1 MKIIKRYSEQK
12 SLVHVFSAL
21 ALSALLMAGIAWPSV
36 SAAQSRDVQNLSYN
50 VERLERQLQTLERIL
65 YRGDT
70 PAAGSASI
78 ETTPPPPALSDLQI
92 TQDTLEEQ
100 TRRLTGQIEQLEF
113 QIRQLNDRMDR
124 LVADVDFRLRE
135 LEGNGIPGQASRGG
149 GAPVAPVAPQRA
161 GLVKVQGEGG
171 AAPHVIGTLTESQ
184 LLKANVP
191 AGGGDQTA
199 SALATTMAAATSIGV
214 ALPEGSVQDRYN
226 YARQFLL
233 RRDFA
238 SAEQTFS
245 EFVSVH
251 GDDPLAGNALYW
263 LGETYYVR
271 GDYQTAAR
279 TFAEGFQRY
288 PESGKAP
295 DNLLKL
301 GMSLA
306 QLNQRADAC
315 ITLRKLRVEYP
326 DAPTSVVKRAD
337 REIGR
342 LQCG

>member
-1 MKIIKRYSEQK
+1 MKTKKTLS
-12 SLVHVFSAL
+12 VHAFSGL

-36 SAAQSRDVQNLSYN
+36 AAAQSRDVQNLSDT
-50 VERLERQLQTLERIL
+50 VERLERQLQTLERAV

-70 PAAGSASI
+70 PPAGSASSG
-78 ETTPPPPALSDLQI
+78 TTPPPSALSDLQI
-92 TQDTLEEQ
+92 TQDMLEEQ
-100 TRRLTGQIEQLEF
+100 TRRLTGQIEQIEF

-135 LEGNGIPGQASRGG
+135 LEGNGGPGQASRGG
-149 GAPVAPVAPQRA
+149 GEPVAPVAPQRP
-161 GLVKVQGEGG
+161 GSVTVQGEGG
-171 AAPHVIGTLTESQ
+171 GAPQVIGTLTESQ
-184 LLKANVP
+184 LRAANVP
-191 AGGGDQTA
+191 ATGGDQAA
-199 SALATTMAAATSIGV
+199 SAPAATTAAAASTGV
-214 ALPEGSVQDRYN
+214 ALPDGSVQDRYN

-238 SAEQTFS
+238 SAEQAFS
-245 EFVSVH
+245 EFVAAH
-251 GDDPLAGNALYW
+251 GDDPLAGNAQYW

-271 GDYQTAAR
+271 GDYPTAAR

-306 QLNQRADAC
+306 QLNQRDDAC
-315 ITLRKLRVEYP
+315 ITLKKLRVEYP
-326 DAPTSVVKRAD
+326 DAPTSVVQRAD

>member
-1 MKIIKRYSEQK
+1 MKTIKRSPGQN
-12 SLVHVFSAL
+12 SSMHIFSGLSVSVLLV
-21 ALSALLMAGIAWPSV
+21 AGIAWPSV
-36 SAAQSRDVQNLSYN
+36 STAQSRDVQNLSYN

-70 PAAGSASI
+70 PPAGSVPRGA
-78 ETTPPPPALSDLQI
+78 TQPPSAVSDLQI
-92 TQDTLEEQ
+92 TQDALEEQ
-100 TRRLTGQIEQLEF
+100 TRRLTGKIEQLEF
-113 QIRQLNDRMDR
+113 QVGQLNDRLDR

-135 LEGNGIPGQASRGG
+135 LEGNGGSGQASRGG
-149 GAPVAPVAPQRA
+149 DEQASPVAQQLPDSVM
-161 GLVKVQGEGG
+161 VEGKG
-171 AAPHVIGTLTESQ
+171 GGVTQVIGTLTESQ
-184 LLKANVP
+184 LREANVS
-191 AGGGDQTA
+191 ATRGDRAA
-199 SALATTMAAATSIGV
+199 SASAATPAVAAAGV
-214 ALPEGSVQDRYN
+214 TLPDGSVQDRYIF
-226 YARQFLL
+226 ARQFLL

-238 SAEQTFS
+238 SAEKAFS
-245 EFVSVH
+245 EFVAVH

-271 GDYQTAAR
+271 GDYPIAAR

-306 QLNQRADAC
+306 LLNQRADAC
-315 ITLRKLRVEYP
+315 ITLKKLSVEYP
-326 DAPTSVVKRAD
+326 DAPTSVVQRAD
-337 REIGR
+337 REISR

>member
-1 MKIIKRYSEQK
+1 MNTIKRSSGQN
-12 SLVHVFSAL
+12 SSVHVFSAL
-21 ALSALLMAGIAWPSV
+21 ALSALLMAVIAWPSV

-70 PAAGSASI
+70 PTAGSASI
-78 ETTPPPPALSDLQI
+78 ATTPPPSALSDLQI

-100 TRRLTGQIEQLEF
+100 TRRLTGQIEQIEF

-135 LEGNGIPGQASRGG
+135 LEGNGVSGQASRGG
-149 GAPVAPVAPQRA
+149 GAPVAAQRA
-161 GLVKVQGEGG
+161 GSVKVQGEG
-171 AAPHVIGTLTESQ
+171 ADAQQLIGTLTESQ
-184 LLKANVP
+184 LRAANVP
-191 AGGGDQTA
+191 ASGGDQTA
-199 SALATTMAAATSIGV
+199 SAQAATTAAAASTGV
-214 ALPEGSVQDRYN
+214 ALPKGSVQDRYN

-238 SAEQTFS
+238 SAEQAFS
-245 EFVSVH
+245 EFVAVH
-251 GDDPLAGNALYW
+251 GDDPLAGNAQYW

-271 GDYQTAAR
+271 GDYPTAAR

-306 QLNQRADAC
+306 QLNQRDDAC
-315 ITLRKLRVEYP
+315 ITLKKLRFEYP
-326 DAPTSVVKRAD
+326 DAPTSVVQRAD